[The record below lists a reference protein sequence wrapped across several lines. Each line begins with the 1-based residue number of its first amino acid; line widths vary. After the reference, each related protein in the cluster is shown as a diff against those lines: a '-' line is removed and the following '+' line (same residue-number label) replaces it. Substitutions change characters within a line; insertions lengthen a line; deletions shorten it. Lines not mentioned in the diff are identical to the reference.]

1 VNSRC
6 TLHATSRI
14 HDRRHCHRQLPTVAN
29 DFNIACFE
37 SVKLKNA
44 IEILGCGI
52 PFGFENFQ
60 IPCSSLSLSLSLS
73 FSLSLSLSLLSLIP
87 NIGVSV
93 YIIHLPWIAVYN
105 FRAAICAA
113 IRSSSACECIS
124 GTIFLGAPVEGSGIF
139 PSVSSVRDCAK
150 FSYAPYTEKLHLE
163 NGLLL
168 FSIELHHSLW
178 LLLIEIHSLFV
189 KRFTYW
195 ITV

>member
-52 PFGFENFQ
+52 TFGFENFQ
-60 IPCSSLSLSLSLS
+60 IPCS
-73 FSLSLSLSLLSLIP
+73 SLSLSLSLLSLIP

-124 GTIFLGAPVEGSGIF
+124 GTIFLGAPVEGSGVF

-178 LLLIEIHSLFV
+178 LLLIEIQDTLFV